1 MKKLMPTVSYSE
13 INSFRRCQKAWE
25 YRYKTGLKRKLK
37 GIRLFKGEILHE
49 MLNAYVNAK
58 LVKGFIGD
66 DPWDILEGYAE
77 KYKNYFEEEREHYGD
92 IIGDCGAIF
101 EGYLRKYR
109 NDPLKYEK
117 SEASVYFD
125 ITGKLRF
132 AGFIDKIATDQQG
145 RRWIVDHK
153 FVATIPTGADR
164 FSELQLLL
172 YVWAW
177 EKANPDIPIDGVLW
191 DYARSKAPT
200 KPEVLKSNG
209 QLSQRKN
216 IDCDTY
222 TYMRTIAENNLNPN
236 DYVEMLKH
244 LEGKD
249 DTFYERVFLPKPTN
263 HMINEVVEDFL
274 ATAEDIQIARKKG
287 ARCAR
292 SMSPFNCSTCEFRTV
307 CEAEVRGH
315 DTDFVIKADYIQ
327 RETGDE

>member
-1 MKKLMPTVSYSE
+1 MPTVSYSE
-13 INSFRRCQKAWE
+13 VSSFRRCQKAWE
-25 YRYKTGLKRKLK
+25 YNYKTGLKRQRK

-49 MLNAYVNAK
+49 MLNAYINAK
-58 LVKGFIGD
+58 LVKGFIGK
-66 DPWDILEGYAE
+66 DPWDVLAGYAE
-77 KYKNYFEEEREHYGD
+77 KFKDYFEEEKERYGD
-92 IIGDCGAIF
+92 IIGDCGVIF

-109 NDPLKYEK
+109 HDPLRYEK
-117 SEASVYFD
+117 SEAPVYFD
-125 ITGKLRF
+125 ITGNLRF
-132 AGFIDKIATDQQG
+132 AGFIDKIAVDAQD

-153 FVATIPTGADR
+153 FLSSIPTGEDR

-177 EKANPDIPIDGVLW
+177 GKANPDIPIDGVLW

-200 KPEVLKSNG
+200 KPEVLKNG
-209 QLSQRKN
+209 ALTQRKN
-216 IDCDTY
+216 LDCDSF

-244 LEGKD
+244 LEGKENS
-249 DTFYERVFLPKPTN
+249 FFERVFLPKPTDALVG
-263 HMINEVVEDFL
+263 EVVEDFL
-274 ATAEDIQIARKKG
+274 ATAADIQIARKKG

-292 SMSPFNCSTCEFRTV
+292 SMSPFNCSSCEFRSL

-327 RETGDE
+327 REIGDT

>member
-1 MKKLMPTVSYSE
+1 MATVSYSE
-13 INSFRRCQKAWE
+13 VSSFRRCQKQWS
-25 YRYKTGLKRKLK
+25 YHYLHGLKRQRK

-49 MLNAYVNAK
+49 MLNAYINAK

-66 DPWDILEGYAE
+66 DPWDVLEGYAK
-77 KYKNYFEEEREHYGD
+77 KYRDYFEEEREHYGD

-101 EGYLRKYR
+101 EGYLRRYR
-109 NDPLKYEK
+109 HDSLKYEK
-117 SEASVYFD
+117 SEAAVYFD

-132 AGFIDKIATDQQG
+132 AGFIDKIAVDVQG

-153 FVATIPTGADR
+153 FVASIPSGEDR

-177 EKANPDIPIDGVLW
+177 EKVNPDIPIDGVLW

-209 QLSQRKN
+209 QLTQRKN
-216 IDCDTY
+216 LDCDPH
-222 TYMRTIAENNLNPN
+222 TYMVTIAENNLNPN
-236 DYVEMLKH
+236 DYVEMLRH
-244 LEGKD
+244 LEGKEN
-249 DTFYERVFLPKPTN
+249 TFYERVFLPKPTN
-263 HMINEVVEDFL
+263 HMISEVVEDFL
-274 ATAEDIQIARKKG
+274 ATAADIQIARKKG

-292 SMSPFNCSTCEFRTV
+292 SMSPFNCSTCEFRSV

-327 RETGDE
+327 RETGDD